1 MGKLQRKIQKYSVPT
16 MWAAGVQTLLGL
28 VFSKLS
34 GWEVPATAAYL
45 LAMVLAGG
53 CRFCSGRCS
62 SCPGALVIGA
72 PIVNVAGIGRGPRK
86 GCF

>member
-16 MWAAGVQTLLGL
+16 MWAAGVLTLLGL

-53 CRFCSGRCS
+53 ADVVPDGAVPA
-62 SCPGALVIGA
+62 PGPWLSVR
-72 PIVNVAGIGRGPRK
+72 PLPTWRVSAGGPRK